1 MDNNS
6 SRNNTIAK
14 NTFLLYLRSLFG
26 LAVSLY
32 TSRIVLNS
40 LGIDDYG
47 IYNVVGG
54 MVAMFSLLSN
64 SLSTAIS
71 RYLTF
76 ELGKEN
82 IDKLRTIFSS
92 SVVIQ
97 TGLALFILLLVEI
110 FGICFLNLYINIP
123 AGRLEAAH
131 WALQCSAITFA
142 VGLISIP
149 YNATIIAHEKMVFFA
164 YISILEQVLKLIV
177 AYLLYISP
185 FDKLKIYAFLLVI
198 VSILIRAIYGMYCKR
213 QFEECNGKIIIDKS
227 FIRQMVDF
235 AGWNFL
241 GAGSGVLMTQGVNIL
256 MNLFFTVAVNAARG
270 VATQIEGVVM
280 SFVNNFTT
288 AINPQITKSYASGD
302 REYLFQLIHRGSK
315 YSFFLVLF
323 FALPI
328 LLETET
334 ILTLWL
340 GFVPVYTSQFVRLS
354 LLVALLSVI
363 SNTLVTSMLATGNIK
378 KYQIVVGGT
387 GMLVFPLV
395 YIAYYIEMP
404 PATSYVITFLIFM
417 VQLFYRLFLLHSMI
431 QLSIRSFFKHVLLK
445 DVYVLVLS
453 SIVPI
458 ILHLYLPIENGLFK
472 LLIICFASALTTI
485 LSIYCCGCDP
495 KEKAFIRQ
503 KLSIFKRVIL

>member
-142 VGLISIP
+142 VGLILS
-149 YNATIIAHEKMVFFA
+149 
-164 YISILEQVLKLIV
+164 
-177 AYLLYISP
+177 
-185 FDKLKIYAFLLVI
+185 
-198 VSILIRAIYGMYCKR
+198 
-213 QFEECNGKIIIDKS
+213 
-227 FIRQMVDF
+227 
-235 AGWNFL
+235 
-241 GAGSGVLMTQGVNIL
+241 
-256 MNLFFTVAVNAARG
+256 
-270 VATQIEGVVM
+270 
-280 SFVNNFTT
+280 
-288 AINPQITKSYASGD
+288 
-302 REYLFQLIHRGSK
+302 LIH
-315 YSFFLVLF
+315 
-323 FALPI
+323 I
-328 LLETET
+328 
-334 ILTLWL
+334 
-340 GFVPVYTSQFVRLS
+340 
-354 LLVALLSVI
+354 
-363 SNTLVTSMLATGNIK
+363 
-378 KYQIVVGGT
+378 
-387 GMLVFPLV
+387 
-395 YIAYYIEMP
+395 
-404 PATSYVITFLIFM
+404 
-417 VQLFYRLFLLHSMI
+417 
-431 QLSIRSFFKHVLLK
+431 
-445 DVYVLVLS
+445 
-453 SIVPI
+453 
-458 ILHLYLPIENGLFK
+458 
-472 LLIICFASALTTI
+472 
-485 LSIYCCGCDP
+485 
-495 KEKAFIRQ
+495 
-503 KLSIFKRVIL
+503 

>member
-315 YSFFLVLF
+315 
-323 FALPI
+323 
-328 LLETET
+328 
-334 ILTLWL
+334 
-340 GFVPVYTSQFVRLS
+340 
-354 LLVALLSVI
+354 
-363 SNTLVTSMLATGNIK
+363 
-378 KYQIVVGGT
+378 
-387 GMLVFPLV
+387 
-395 YIAYYIEMP
+395 
-404 PATSYVITFLIFM
+404 
-417 VQLFYRLFLLHSMI
+417 
-431 QLSIRSFFKHVLLK
+431 
-445 DVYVLVLS
+445 
-453 SIVPI
+453 
-458 ILHLYLPIENGLFK
+458 
-472 LLIICFASALTTI
+472 
-485 LSIYCCGCDP
+485 
-495 KEKAFIRQ
+495 
-503 KLSIFKRVIL
+503 

>member
-1 MDNNS
+1 
-6 SRNNTIAK
+6 
-14 NTFLLYLRSLFG
+14 
-26 LAVSLY
+26 
-32 TSRIVLNS
+32 
-40 LGIDDYG
+40 
-47 IYNVVGG
+47 
-54 MVAMFSLLSN
+54 
-64 SLSTAIS
+64 
-71 RYLTF
+71 
-76 ELGKEN
+76 
-82 IDKLRTIFSS
+82 
-92 SVVIQ
+92 
-97 TGLALFILLLVEI
+97 
-110 FGICFLNLYINIP
+110 
-123 AGRLEAAH
+123 
-131 WALQCSAITFA
+131 
-142 VGLISIP
+142 
-149 YNATIIAHEKMVFFA
+149 
-164 YISILEQVLKLIV
+164 
-177 AYLLYISP
+177 
-185 FDKLKIYAFLLVI
+185 
-198 VSILIRAIYGMYCKR
+198 
-213 QFEECNGKIIIDKS
+213 
-227 FIRQMVDF
+227 
-235 AGWNFL
+235 
-241 GAGSGVLMTQGVNIL
+241 
-256 MNLFFTVAVNAARG
+256 
-270 VATQIEGVVM
+270 M

-340 GFVPVYTSQFVRLS
+340 GLVPVYTSQFVRLS

-417 VQLFYRLFLLHSMI
+417 VQLFYRLFLLHSMR

-485 LSIYCCGCDP
+485 LSIYCCGCDQ

>member
-1 MDNNS
+1 M
-6 SRNNTIAK
+6 
-14 NTFLLYLRSLFG
+14 
-26 LAVSLY
+26 
-32 TSRIVLNS
+32 
-40 LGIDDYG
+40 
-47 IYNVVGG
+47 
-54 MVAMFSLLSN
+54 
-64 SLSTAIS
+64 LSTA
-71 RYLTF
+71 
-76 ELGKEN
+76 
-82 IDKLRTIFSS
+82 
-92 SVVIQ
+92 
-97 TGLALFILLLVEI
+97 
-110 FGICFLNLYINIP
+110 C
-123 AGRLEAAH
+123 
-131 WALQCSAITFA
+131 
-142 VGLISIP
+142 
-149 YNATIIAHEKMVFFA
+149 
-164 YISILEQVLKLIV
+164 IV
-177 AYLLYISP
+177 
-185 FDKLKIYAFLLVI
+185 K
-198 VSILIRAIYGMYCKR
+198 
-213 QFEECNGKIIIDKS
+213 FEECNGKIIIDKS

-340 GFVPVYTSQFVRLS
+340 GLVPVYTSQFVRLS

>member
-1 MDNNS
+1 M
-6 SRNNTIAK
+6 
-14 NTFLLYLRSLFG
+14 
-26 LAVSLY
+26 
-32 TSRIVLNS
+32 
-40 LGIDDYG
+40 
-47 IYNVVGG
+47 
-54 MVAMFSLLSN
+54 
-64 SLSTAIS
+64 
-71 RYLTF
+71 
-76 ELGKEN
+76 E
-82 IDKLRTIFSS
+82 
-92 SVVIQ
+92 
-97 TGLALFILLLVEI
+97 
-110 FGICFLNLYINIP
+110 
-123 AGRLEAAH
+123 
-131 WALQCSAITFA
+131 
-142 VGLISIP
+142 
-149 YNATIIAHEKMVFFA
+149 
-164 YISILEQVLKLIV
+164 
-177 AYLLYISP
+177 
-185 FDKLKIYAFLLVI
+185 
-198 VSILIRAIYGMYCKR
+198 
-213 QFEECNGKIIIDKS
+213 
-227 FIRQMVDF
+227 
-235 AGWNFL
+235 FL

-340 GFVPVYTSQFVRLS
+340 GLVPVYTSQFVRLS

-431 QLSIRSFFKHVLLK
+431 QLSIRSF
-445 DVYVLVLS
+445 S
-453 SIVPI
+453 
-458 ILHLYLPIENGLFK
+458 NM
-472 LLIICFASALTTI
+472 
-485 LSIYCCGCDP
+485 YCS
-495 KEKAFIRQ
+495 KMFMY
-503 KLSIFKRVIL
+503 